1 MPAKK
6 KPKPPAPSAPS
17 GRDRLR
23 QRLQGEADALA
34 LAAVRAL
41 LSQPAAELVDA
52 AAVAALCAA
61 ILDSDELLPA
71 IRRQTRATLERE
83 LATRSEKTPAELL
96 PPRSAER
103 LRQVLGDPTWG
114 SGPGIR
120 KLAENEVL
128 EQVMGATL
136 YEVLR
141 EFALTVNPFFSSWG
155 LPALLKKAGIFGKL
169 GFFGVNL
176 ESGGRFLEGLREEFE
191 RQLEPHLKT
200 FLQKSAK
207 AALVRA
213 VDLAQSEE
221 RLAAFAALRVRLFDQ
236 ALQTPVSR
244 VSVDRARLDALEDLV
259 YGLFQDARQA
269 LRRSDLK
276 ARIARDL
283 KRVGRRD
290 GAALLKEL
298 GLDSDGAAR
307 AAGSSAVAGR
317 ARRAG
322 VRGGAGQPGACAEG
336 GLRAQPERAPAYS
349 AAASISASCMR
360 RFLDISSSISD
371 FVSRTRSSPTAS
383 CASVGPADSRR
394 GCRSCVRGRS

>member
-6 KPKPPAPSAPS
+6 KPKPPATSAPS

-23 QRLQGEADALA
+23 QRLQGEVDALA

-52 AAVAALCAA
+52 AAVAALSAA
-61 ILDSDELLPA
+61 VLDSDELLPA
-71 IRRQTRATLERE
+71 IRRHTRATLERE
-83 LATRSEKTPAELL
+83 LARRSEKTPAELV
-96 PPRSAER
+96 PPGSAER
-103 LRQVLGDPTWG
+103 LREVLRDPTWG
-114 SGPGIR
+114 SGPWIR

-155 LPALLKKAGIFGKL
+155 LLALLKKAGIFGKL

-213 VDLAQSEE
+213 VDLAQAEE

-236 ALQTPVSR
+236 ALRTPVSR
-244 VSVDRARLDALEDLV
+244 LSVDRGRLDAMEDLV

-276 ARIARDL
+276 ARIARAM

-290 GAALLKEL
+290 GAALLREF
-298 GLDSDGAAR
+298 GLDPTALQEPLAR
-307 AAGSSAVAGR
+307 ALSPAVR
-317 ARRAG
+317 AALASEA
-322 VRGGAGQPGACAEG
+322 VLES
-336 GLRAQPERAPAYS
+336 LERA
-349 AAASISASCMR
+349 
-360 RFLDISSSISD
+360 LKED
-371 FVSRTRSSPTAS
+371 
-383 CASVGPADSRR
+383 
-394 GCRSCVRGRS
+394 